1 MYFKALVWKCDKK
14 SGKGQAENELPS
26 DVREE
31 NGHSQITGK
40 GKISLSGFLTWDI
53 VMAKFVLG
61 FGGMGIWKNIC

>member
-40 GKISLSGFLTWDI
+40 GKISLSGFLT
-53 VMAKFVLG
+53 
-61 FGGMGIWKNIC
+61 